1 MGLRVNQYRNQSG
14 SKVTR
19 LPFRNRAANRH
30 PDCGH
35 CKLLVY
41 LLLLCMLLLFFPE
54 DNAQAAEHVDS
65 EAGETIRQLLQ
76 KTCFDC
82 HNDDLAEGR
91 LNLQQLN
98 WKLDDQRLR
107 QRWILAYDRI
117 AAGEMPPDQK
127 DLSQAD
133 RALLLKKLSQSLQ
146 AADAAQVALHGRGPL
161 RRLTRDEFEQNLR
174 DMLALPHLDIRD
186 LLPQDREQQHCNKVA
201 EVLDMSRI
209 QLDAYLDAADQ
220 ALRQAVASG
229 MQPRTREQHHLP
241 ATRMFQTAETFG
253 GREAMFYAKHSQM
266 VPLSGGDL
274 ARMRK
279 ENRHDPEMELAIF
292 RSASWPYYGYPD
304 VFKAREA
311 GAYRIRF
318 SARAVRQL
326 RDFSLRPAWDSI
338 PMNFR
343 ARKRSGADVSGDVRA
358 TGETFDIQPEVGI
371 YETTILLKQNETFE
385 YSLLGLPVPRAI
397 NPRNAPLYYDFPPM
411 PEGGHPGVAFQWL
424 EITGPLDSETW
435 PPASHQR
442 LFGELPMRA
451 AEKGTLPIELI
462 STQPVE
468 DAKRLLR
475 RFIQRAE
482 RVPTP
487 EDMIQIYERLVT
499 DELEAGTPLTEAL
512 LSGYTAFLCSAPFL
526 YLPEP
531 QAGTLQ
537 RQYAV
542 AARLSHFLGNT
553 RPDDELSRLA
563 EQGQLLSAEILT
575 QQTRRLLLADSAEKF
590 VMNLT
595 DYWLS
600 LKDIRRDEPDSRL
613 YPEYRFDYY
622 LIESMA
628 AETRAFITAMF
639 KENLPVTVLI
649 DADFTFVN
657 DRLARHYGL
666 QPVSGSQMRKVT
678 LPAESPYG
686 GLLTQAAIL
695 KVTANGTATS
705 PVIRGA
711 WIMERVMGNPPPPPP
726 PTVPAV
732 EPDIRGATTIREQ
745 LAQHTRDPVC
755 AACHARFDPVGFAL
769 EDFDIMGAFRTRYRS
784 LAKGE
789 KVTGI
794 DRAGHD
800 YTYFV
805 AGPTDSQGQLH
816 NGQTF
821 QNIRELKQLLIAEP
835 RQLARNLVQ
844 QLIVYA
850 TGTPVRF
857 SDRPV
862 VEAIL
867 DECQP
872 NGYRT
877 RDLLESVVRSSIFPG
892 REQPPSTSLQTD

>member
-30 PDCGH
+30 PDFGH
-35 CKLLVY
+35 SKLLGY
-41 LLLLCMLLLFFPE
+41 LLLLCVLLLFCPE
-54 DNAQAAEHVDS
+54 DGAQAEEHVDS
-65 EAGETIRQLLQ
+65 EAGETIRQFLQ
-76 KTCFDC
+76 KACFDC

-98 WKLDDQRLR
+98 WKLNDQRLR

-117 AAGEMPPDQK
+117 AAGEMPPDRK

-174 DMLALPHLDIRD
+174 DLLALPHLDIRD

-209 QLDAYLDAADQ
+209 QLDAYLEAADQ
-220 ALRQAVASG
+220 TLRQAVASG

-241 ATRMFQTAETFG
+241 ATRMFQSAETFG
-253 GREAMFYAKHSQM
+253 GREAMFYAKDSQM

-343 ARKRSGADVSGDVRA
+343 ARKQSGADVSGDVRV
-358 TGETFDIQPEVGI
+358 TRETFDIQPEVGI
-371 YETTILLKQNETFE
+371 YETTILLKQSETFE

-482 RVPTP
+482 RVPTS
-487 EDMIQIYERLVT
+487 EDVIQIYERLVT
-499 DELEAGTPLTEAL
+499 DELEAGTPLAESL

-531 QAGTLQ
+531 RAGTPQ
-537 RQYAV
+537 REYAV

-553 RPDDELSRLA
+553 RPDDELKRLA

-590 VMNLT
+590 VTNLT
-595 DYWLS
+595 DHWLS

-613 YPEYRFDYY
+613 YPEYRFDDY

-639 KENLPVTVLI
+639 EENLPVSVLV
-649 DADFTFVN
+649 DADFAFVN

-666 QPVSGSQMRKVT
+666 QPVSGSQMRKVD

-695 KVTANGTATS
+695 KVTANGTTTS

-711 WIMERVMGNPPPPPP
+711 WIMERVLGNPPPPPP
-726 PTVPAV
+726 PSVPAV

-800 YTYFV
+800 YTYFI
-805 AGPTDSQGQLH
+805 AGPTDSRGQLR

-821 QNIRELKQLLIAEP
+821 QNIRELKQLLLAEP

-867 DECQP
+867 DECGP

-877 RDLLESVVRSSIFPG
+877 RDLLESVVRSSIFLG
-892 REQPPSTSLQTD
+892 REQPPSTCLQTD